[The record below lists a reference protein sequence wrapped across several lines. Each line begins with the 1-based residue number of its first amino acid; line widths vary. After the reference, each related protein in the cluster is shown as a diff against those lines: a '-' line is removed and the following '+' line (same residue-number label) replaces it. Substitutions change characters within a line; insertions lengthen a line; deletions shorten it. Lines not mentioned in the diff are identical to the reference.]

1 MTLLD
6 VYSYSKRGSGNK
18 SIDLPVA
25 VVFGVSAT
33 NSSCTSA
40 SWATTAVPF
49 SSTDFPL
56 FFPDEPTTTTTD
68 CGNLLTIL
76 GCDLTLSRINRLQR
90 RRRRAVRDNN
100 RNSFLLDDPG
110 GLEDVGEHVVFHLG
124 LLLCNL
130 LLMLL
135 QVLLLLQLMLLSQVE
150 DDQRRLGG
158 FVGLHSSRGSSDD
171 RRGLGYD
178 DHWFPGLCVVRTELL
193 QVTTCFFKT
202 IVQYVWQPWCG

>member
-40 SWATTAVPF
+40 SWATTAGPF

-56 FFPDEPTTTTTD
+56 FFPDEPTTTKTD
-68 CGNLLTIL
+68 CGNLFTSERKC
-76 GCDLTLSRINRLQR
+76 GDLTLSRINRLQR

-100 RNSFLLDDPG
+100 RNPFLLDDPG

-135 QVLLLLQLMLLSQVE
+135 QLLLLLQLMLLSQVE
-150 DDQRRLGG
+150 DNQRRLGG
-158 FVGLHSSRGSSDD
+158 FVGLHSSRRSSDD

-178 DHWFPGLCVVRTELL
+178 DHWFPGLCVVRS
-193 QVTTCFFKT
+193 C
-202 IVQYVWQPWCG
+202 YR